1 MHNTFSQSCTT
12 TRQPIQKKHQKNK
25 NEHLS
30 TNNTP
35 PSHHTTTPYR
45 GKMIQFT
52 AHDHAIGFVV
62 PQIQLVRAAQIHGDF
77 GLPRCFLARRVQRV
91 KGTLVPQM
99 KGQALGKGQLFDA
112 LDGAAH
118 VFPKQMTHDVGGID
132 AKRHFWKITTTVQK
146 KHTREK
152 EVRQFKHANHQP
164 VWSHFGKTP
173 HTLTPPHKH
182 PYH

>member
-12 TRQPIQKKHQKNK
+12 TTTTDTKKKHQKNK

-30 TNNTP
+30 TNKTP

-118 VFPKQMTHDVGGID
+118 VFPKQMAHDVGGID
-132 AKRHFWKITTTVQK
+132 AKRHFWKINTTVQK

-152 EVRQFKHANHQP
+152 RSDNSNMP
-164 VWSHFGKTP
+164 TINPSGP
-173 HTLTPPHKH
+173 TLEKLHKH